1 MLAFESLLIVLLVA
15 SGLAALARR
24 VGVPY
29 PAFLALAGACLALIP
44 SAPMIT
50 LEPDLAL
57 ALFVAPV
64 LLDAAF
70 DSSPRDLRRNWVPLT
85 ALVVGAVVLTT
96 AAVAWM
102 AHALLP
108 SMPWAVAIAL
118 GAIVAPPDAAAATA
132 VLGQV
137 RVPHRVLVILEGE
150 SLLNDAT
157 ALLIYRLAVGAVVAQ
172 GLDVRQ
178 VAPAFLLAVVGSLI
192 VGPLL
197 ARLFLWITAPVRDNP
212 TAIILQFLGTFG
224 IWVIAERL
232 ELSPVL
238 TMVAFAIV
246 AARHAPYRTPAR
258 MRLPSYAVWETAVF
272 VLNVAAFVFIGLQVR
287 PILAE
292 LDPAARARYLTFS
305 AAVLVTVIVVRIIWV
320 LVVAGLMRW
329 ADRRRAPRKPRSM
342 LPSRTA
348 NGIVVAWCGM
358 RGIVT
363 LAAALALPTQVN
375 GSPFPFRDL
384 VVVAAFSV
392 VLGTLILQGLSLK
405 AVLNAVHLKDDDPV
419 GREVAMANSRA
430 LEAALATLVVHGDSG
445 PAAAVREEL
454 QSSLAG
460 PADAARE
467 GGATALDRL
476 RGRALSAAR
485 ETVLAMRDRGDI
497 GDDAFHIVEENLDH
511 LEISGT
517 VDGDAAPLERG

>member
-1 MLAFESLLIVLLVA
+1 
-15 SGLAALARR
+15 
-24 VGVPY
+24 
-29 PAFLALAGACLALIP
+29 
-44 SAPMIT
+44 
-50 LEPDLAL
+50 
-57 ALFVAPV
+57 
-64 LLDAAF
+64 
-70 DSSPRDLRRNWVPLT
+70 
-85 ALVVGAVVLTT
+85 
-96 AAVAWM
+96 
-102 AHALLP
+102 
-108 SMPWAVAIAL
+108 
-118 GAIVAPPDAAAATA
+118 
-132 VLGQV
+132 
-137 RVPHRVLVILEGE
+137 
-150 SLLNDAT
+150 
-157 ALLIYRLAVGAVVAQ
+157 
-172 GLDVRQ
+172 
-178 VAPAFLLAVVGSLI
+178 
-192 VGPLL
+192 
-197 ARLFLWITAPVRDNP
+197 
-212 TAIILQFLGTFG
+212 
-224 IWVIAERL
+224 
-232 ELSPVL
+232 
-238 TMVAFAIV
+238 
-246 AARHAPYRTPAR
+246 
-258 MRLPSYAVWETAVF
+258 
-272 VLNVAAFVFIGLQVR
+272 
-287 PILAE
+287 
-292 LDPAARARYLTFS
+292 
-305 AAVLVTVIVVRIIWV
+305 VTVIVVRIIWV